1 MIHALDF
8 SAGPPALTGPG
19 LKRRTL
25 LASLAA
31 AALPRVARAADPPH
45 PIQVHVDM
53 SVDPA
58 KEKEMLRHFE
68 QDFKPAASKFPGY
81 IDVKI
86 VRLRTSFQ
94 GKPPAG
100 LNYRFILTYQNE
112 ELRQKWIASDIHQK
126 VWGMLENT
134 MRNKDYAVLLF
145 DVV

>member
-1 MIHALDF
+1 M
-8 SAGPPALTGPG
+8 
-19 LKRRTL
+19 KRRTYL
-25 LASLAA
+25 ATLAS
-31 AALPRVARAADPPH
+31 AALSPFALAADPAR

-68 QDFKPAASKFPGY
+68 QDFKPAAVKFPGY

-86 VRLRTSFQ
+86 LKLRTSFQ

-100 LNYRFILTYQNE
+100 LNYRFVLIYQNE

-126 VWGMLENT
+126 VWGMIEST
-134 MRNKDYAVLLF
+134 MRNKDYSVLLF
-145 DVV
+145 DVA

>member
-1 MIHALDF
+1 M
-8 SAGPPALTGPG
+8 
-19 LKRRTL
+19 KRRTC
-25 LASLAA
+25 LATLATVA
-31 AALPRVARAADPPH
+31 SGALVPIARAADPAH

-58 KEKEMLRHFE
+58 KEKEMLRRFE
-68 QDFKPAASKFPGY
+68 QEFKPAAVKFPGY

-86 VRLRTSFQ
+86 VKLRSAFQ
-94 GKPPAG
+94 GKAPAG
-100 LNYRFILTYQNE
+100 LNYRFVLTYQSE

-126 VWGMLENT
+126 VWGMIEST

>member
-1 MIHALDF
+1 M
-8 SAGPPALTGPG
+8 
-19 LKRRTL
+19 KRRTW
-25 LASLAA
+25 LASMGA
-31 AALPRVARAADPPH
+31 AALAGVAPAADSAH

-58 KEKEMLRHFE
+58 KEKDMLRHFE
-68 QDFKPAASKFPGY
+68 QDFKPAAVKFPGY

-86 VRLRTSFQ
+86 MKLRSAFQ
-94 GKPPAG
+94 GKAPAG
-100 LNYRFILTYQNE
+100 LNYRFVLTYQTE

-126 VWGMLENT
+126 AWGMIEST

>member
-1 MIHALDF
+1 M
-8 SAGPPALTGPG
+8 
-19 LKRRTL
+19 KRRACLTT
-25 LASLAA
+25 LASAA
-31 AALPRVARAADPPH
+31 IAPFVFAAEPAR
-45 PIQVHVDM
+45 PIQVQLDM

-68 QDFKPAASKFPGY
+68 QDFKPAAVKFPGY
-81 IDVKI
+81 IDVKLLK
-86 VRLRTSFQ
+86 LRSAFQ

-100 LNYRFILTYQNE
+100 LNYRFVLTYQSE

-126 VWGMLENT
+126 VWGMIEST